1 MIKERLRTNKNV
13 SFCDN
18 SNMSYKGEALPRFID
33 DKNGF
38 HLAPN
43 GTAVFASNIN
53 ILDLPKRVPRKQNG
67 NRETH
72 AGYDSCISF
81 ENFQYYPFCRSKSKN
96 NRYFGGL
103 CILIRNNFRKG
114 VKFQNDGT
122 SEYQWLKLLYYAPK
136 GSIDLIEILE
146 KDIIEKYGKK
156 EEFILL
162 GDFNARTGNDCD
174 FIEGD
179 NTTHIPLNNSNY
191 NIDILNERRA
201 SCDNTVDFRGKDLLD
216 FCICNQIRILNGRI
230 LGNSTGK
237 HTCFKYNGC
246 SVVDYVL
253 ASEQLFCNILY
264 MCVSDF
270 KATFSDCHCKL
281 SFKLLASFTNENIY
295 SNLKDFPTRY
305 EWNEENLI
313 SFQNAFAHPAI
324 QNELKNFITE
334 DISFD
339 SADLNRA
346 TKTIHSLSEKNYNKI
361 SEAELNKAFKKLK
374 SDKSPGLD
382 NISNDM
388 LKGIYP
394 SEWSKS
400 FICPIFKDDRKKPEN
415 YRGIAIN
422 NSIGKLFNIILKNLF
437 LDK

>member
-1 MIKERLRTNKNV
+1 MECGGLISENHDKTTDPSFLAEFKN
-13 SFCDN
+13 
-18 SNMSYKGEALPRFID
+18 D
-33 DKNGF
+33 DLIF
-38 HLAPN
+38 L
-43 GTAVFASNIN
+43 T
-53 ILDLPKRVPRKQNG
+53 
-67 NRETH
+67 ETH

-103 CILIRNNFRKG
+103 GILIRNNIRKG

-122 SEYQWLKLLYYAPK
+122 SEYQWLKLCKEFFNFKRDIFICIVYYAPK
-136 GSIDLIEILE
+136 CSIDLIEILE
-146 KDIIEKYGKK
+146 KDIIEKYGKR
-156 EEFILL
+156 EEIILL

-179 NTTHIPLNNSNY
+179 NTNHIPLNNSNY

-201 SCDNTVDFRGKDLLD
+201 SCDNTVDSRGKDLLD

-305 EWNEENLI
+305 EWNEEKLI

-324 QNELKNFITE
+324 QNEF
-334 DISFD
+334 
-339 SADLNRA
+339 
-346 TKTIHSLSEKNYNKI
+346 KTL
-361 SEAELNKAFKKLK
+361 
-374 SDKSPGLD
+374 
-382 NISNDM
+382 
-388 LKGIYP
+388 
-394 SEWSKS
+394 
-400 FICPIFKDDRKKPEN
+400 
-415 YRGIAIN
+415 
-422 NSIGKLFNIILKNLF
+422 
-437 LDK
+437 